1 MALSA
6 KPSSRNSPR
15 GAERSGKL
23 AKTPSRIS
31 PRGAAGD
38 AAPGIR
44 MKKFR
49 DIYGQKEIIAHLQNA
64 LRTGRISHAYIIS
77 GESGSGKEEL
87 ARIFA
92 ATLQCTDRQ
101 EENGFIEACG
111 QCRSCI
117 HTEAMDQ
124 PDIIT
129 MHHVPNYKGDA
140 STNLSVNDI
149 RRMRDDVGIKPYS
162 GSWKVYILPNAE
174 KMTVQAQNA
183 LLKTLEEPPAYAVV
197 ILLCSG
203 MGTLLPTILS
213 RCILLKMEPV
223 PDAVLEKMLKEK
235 GVGEE
240 RALLCARLSHGNP
253 GRAQELSQS
262 DEFWQFRTKTVSF
275 LNTLE
280 QRDAAEI
287 VAFSA
292 DFADRKKTN
301 SEERKKEEAGGEFRP
316 CTEDFLDIFQSWLGD
331 ILRYKSTGDADG
343 LIFQDSLQYI
353 MDIAGRTAYD
363 RLEGACRAFDTAMQR
378 RHAGGNDAQIL
389 EMLLLDARECLRG
402 GRTSTVR

>member
-1 MALSA
+1 M
-6 KPSSRNSPR
+6 PSQ
-15 GAERSGKL
+15 
-23 AKTPSRIS
+23 IS

-49 DIYGQKEIIAHLQNA
+49 DIYGQKEIIAHLQNV

-77 GESGSGKEEL
+77 GERGSEKEEL
-87 ARIFA
+87 ARVFA
-92 ATLQCTDRQ
+92 TALQCTDRQ
-101 EENGFIEACG
+101 EENGLIEACG
-111 QCRSCI
+111 HCRSCI
-117 HTEAMDQ
+117 HAEAMDQ

-129 MHHVPNYKGDA
+129 IHHIPEKNDK
-140 STNLSVNDI
+140 STTLGVKDI
-149 RRMRDDVGIKPYS
+149 RRMRDDVMIKPYS
-162 GSWKVYILPNAE
+162 SNWKVYILPDAE

-183 LLKTLEEPPAYAVV
+183 LLKTLEEPPAYAVI

-203 MGTLLPTILS
+203 TGNFLPTVLS

-223 PDAVLEKMLKEK
+223 PDPVLEKMLKEQ
-235 GVGEE
+235 GTSDE

-253 GRAQELSQS
+253 GRAQELAQS
-262 DEFWQFRTKTVSF
+262 DEFWQFRTKAVTF
-275 LNTLE
+275 LNTLDR
-280 QRDAAEI
+280 RDAAEI
-287 VAFSA
+287 VEFSA
-292 DFADRKKTN
+292 GFADRKKTN
-301 SEERKKEEAGGEFRP
+301 AGERKKAEADGAFRP

-363 RLEGACRAFDTAMQR
+363 RLEGACRALDTAVQR

-389 EMLLLDARECLRG
+389 EMLLLDVREFLRG
-402 GRTSTVR
+402 GRI